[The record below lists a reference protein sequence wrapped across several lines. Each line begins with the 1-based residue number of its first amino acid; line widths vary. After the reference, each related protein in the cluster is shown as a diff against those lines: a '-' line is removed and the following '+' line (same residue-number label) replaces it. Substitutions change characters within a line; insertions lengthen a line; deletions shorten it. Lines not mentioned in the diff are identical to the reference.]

1 MLFAW
6 AISGQIGVEN
16 LLRNDTESYLGN
28 MYFRSEQC
36 ESSGL
41 KRKWEL
47 TELGEGEGDNS
58 NLKLNY
64 AAHLSQITNNINN
77 INMRFDNTVV
87 FIRWAYCN

>member
-1 MLFAW
+1 MLFAC

-41 KRKWEL
+41 VRNWEL
-47 TELGEGEGDNS
+47 SELGEGDNS
-58 NLKLNY
+58 NLSL
-64 AAHLSQITNNINN
+64 IT
-77 INMRFDNTVV
+77 RLT
-87 FIRWAYCN
+87 